1 MTDNYIITLECSK
14 EALGDLIATGLE
26 RHATITNIVA
36 ATKTELKPVHRV
48 TVQVPEAKPK
58 PAPQPVLRGVY
69 HPGPRSRITRT
80 RKVSG
85 WDVYQVVVGSF
96 HPQKTFKS
104 RDLLMEC
111 KRAGYDM
118 TINSASSHI
127 QRFREAGF
135 VTKVGGDRVNGFVH
149 SVNRVVTRTE
159 FERRR

>member
-36 ATKTELKPVHRV
+36 ATKPEPKPVHRV
-48 TVQVPEAKPK
+48 TVQVPQPK

>member
-1 MTDNYIITLECSK
+1 MPDNYIITLECSK
-14 EALGDLIATGLE
+14 DALGELIATGLE

-36 ATKTELKPVHRV
+36 ATKPEPKPAHRV
-48 TVQVPEAKPK
+48 TVQVPDPK
-58 PAPQPVLRGVY
+58 PQPAPEPVLRGAY
-69 HPGPRSRITRT
+69 YPGPRSRITRT

-104 RDLLMEC
+104 RDLLKEC

-118 TINSASSHI
+118 TINSTSSHI